1 MSRSQRNK
9 GFALLSAMIT
19 VTIVAAIS
27 ASAFWVR
34 WRSAEV
40 EIADQGRHQISW
52 LIRGALAWS
61 RLILLEDAKANALK
75 PVDHLGEPWAIELS
89 ASKISTF
96 VSYDQKQLEGDPEV
110 FLSGKIVDEQGMLNI
125 KNLVQNDRVDPE
137 MFAIF
142 SRLFDSVGVDN
153 SELMT
158 VIERLGDA
166 DQLSPLSDRELGWLG
181 LSEDSLK
188 KLQGLVTW
196 LPSVTPVN
204 VNTAPSLVLSAL
216 FPGLQPGQVSEIV
229 LQRTRE
235 AWQSLDDF
243 STKVGPAVSQISS
256 GKISFRS
263 DYFRVVG
270 RISTGNSF
278 QTEEALMRRDGN
290 IVEILWLRHDAN
302 K

>member
-1 MSRSQRNK
+1 MSRSQRNR

-75 PVDHLGEPWAIELS
+75 PVDHLSEPWAIELS
-89 ASKISTF
+89 ESKISTF
-96 VSYDQKQLEGDPEV
+96 VAYDQKQLEGDPEV
-110 FLSGKIVDEQGMLNI
+110 FLSGRIVDEQGMLNLR
-125 KNLVQNDRVDPE
+125 NLIQNDRVDPQ
-137 MFAIF
+137 MVAVFT
-142 SRLFDSVGVDN
+142 RLFNSVDVSDAD
-153 SELMT
+153 LMT
-158 VIERLGDA
+158 VIERLGDT
-166 DQLSPLSDRELGWLG
+166 DQLFPLSDRELSWLG
-181 LSEDSLK
+181 LSDNSLE
-188 KLQGLVTW
+188 KLKGLVTW
-196 LPSVTPVN
+196 LPRSTPVN
-204 VNTAPSLVLSAL
+204 VNTAPALVLSAL
-216 FPGLQPGQVSEIV
+216 FPGLQSGQVSEMV
-229 LQRTRE
+229 LQRSRE

-243 STKVGPAVSQISS
+243 STQVGPAVRQISDK
-256 GKISFRS
+256 KISFHS
-263 DYFRVVG
+263 DYFRVIG

-290 IVEILWLRHDAN
+290 TVEILWLRHHAN
-302 K
+302 

>member
-1 MSRSQRNK
+1 MSLSQRNR

-27 ASAFWVR
+27 ASAFWIR

-61 RLILLEDAKANALK
+61 RLILSEDAKANARK
-75 PVDHLGEPWAIELS
+75 PVDHLAEPWAIELND
-89 ASKISTF
+89 SKISTF

-125 KNLVQNDRVDPE
+125 RNLVQNDRVDLQ
-137 MFAIF
+137 MAAVFA
-142 SRLFDSVGVDN
+142 RLFDSVGVEG

-158 VIERLGDA
+158 VIERLGDPN
-166 DQLSPLSDRELGWLG
+166 QLPPSSDRELSWLG
-181 LSEDSLK
+181 LSEDAMA
-188 KLQGLVTW
+188 KLNGLVTW
-196 LPSVTPVN
+196 LPIATPVN
-204 VNTAPSLVLSAL
+204 VNTAPALVLSAL
-216 FPGLQPGQVSEIV
+216 FPGLQSGQVSELL

-243 STKVGPAVSQISS
+243 STKVGPAVRQVSDKQIS
-256 GKISFRS
+256 FHS

-270 RISTGNSF
+270 RVSTGNSF
-278 QTEEALMRRDGN
+278 QTEEALMRRTGST
-290 IVEILWLRHDAN
+290 VEILWLRHRAN
-302 K
+302 

>member
-1 MSRSQRNK
+1 MSRSHRNR

-52 LIRGALAWS
+52 LIRGALGWS
-61 RLILLEDAKANALK
+61 RLILSEDAKANALR

-89 ASKISTF
+89 DSKISTF

-110 FLSGKIVDEQGMLNI
+110 FLSGRIVDEQGMLNI
-125 KNLVQNDRVDPE
+125 RNLVQNDRVDFQ
-137 MFAIF
+137 MVAVFT
-142 SRLFDSVGVDN
+142 RLFDSVGVDS

-158 VIERLGDA
+158 VIERLGDP
-166 DQLSPLSDRELGWLG
+166 DQLLPFSDRELTWLG
-181 LSEDSLK
+181 LSEDSLI
-188 KLQGLVTW
+188 KLNGLVTW
-196 LPSVTPVN
+196 LPRATPVN
-204 VNTAPSLVLSAL
+204 VNTAPALVLSAL
-216 FPGLQPGQVSEIV
+216 FPGLQSGQVSEIV

-235 AWQSLDDF
+235 AWRSLDDF
-243 STKVGPAVSQISS
+243 STKVGPAVSQISH
-256 GKISFRS
+256 KQISFHS
-263 DYFRVVG
+263 DYFRVTG

-278 QTEEALMRRDGN
+278 QTEEALMRRDGS
-290 IVEILWLRHDAN
+290 IVEILWLRHRAN
-302 K
+302 